1 MKRKFRLT
9 RDRDFS
15 RVRQN
20 GKTFAHP
27 FIVLITDPNE
37 STITRVGIIT
47 SRMLGNAVQRNRT
60 RRQVKASMQDLFQ
73 YIPSGW
79 DLVILTR
86 KKIVDVPYYEIK
98 SVLKDLLI
106 QADLWKEN
114 G

>member
-1 MKRKFRLT
+1 VKRKFRLT
-9 RDRDFS
+9 RNRDFS

-27 FIVLITDPNE
+27 LLVLITHPNE

-60 RRQVKASMQDLFQ
+60 RRQVKAIMQDLFQ
-73 YIPSGW
+73 HTPSGW

-86 KKIVDVPYYEIK
+86 KKIVDVPSHEIK
-98 SVLKDLLI
+98 TVLKEILI
-106 QADLWKEN
+106 QAGLWKEN